1 MFNFKEFIN
10 IFFFFVAME
19 VVILT
24 TINLTGG
31 IFGIHAKM
39 SDIVTVTVFVFLC
52 LCVHQAY
59 YFLKLKRTK
68 K

>member
-39 SDIVTVTVFVFLC
+39 SDIVAVTVFVFLG